1 MSSSLDFETLYG
13 KSKDLLHNN
22 KPDEYESLLSQ
33 ILQKEAALDN
43 DEAMRIKEQALND
56 LSEFYVSKNDS
67 KKLQRLME
75 LFLQLF
81 NTFPKPKTAKII
93 KHLLDQGSRIEG
105 DVSWQVDWCQR
116 LVDWCKEENRVFL
129 RQRIELRLINLYW
142 QQEKYTQGL
151 DILEPLLKE
160 IRKIDEKLMLV
171 ELQLVE
177 SKIYH
182 SLENLSK
189 SKSSLTAARAA
200 ANSIYCP
207 PALQAELD
215 LMSGILQSEDK
226 DYKTAYSYFFE
237 SFESFNSLESPKA
250 IYPLKYMI
258 LSKIMIGAIDDVN
271 AIVNGKYGLKYP
283 GRDIDAMKAIAKVY
297 ADRSLKEFQEALNQY
312 NHEIREDRILKIHI
326 SSLYETLLEQ
336 NLFRIVEPYSQV
348 QIAHIAKL
356 VGLSEPEIQNKLS
369 EMILDK
375 KFDGTLDQGNGCLV
389 IFEEDKCDKLYENAL
404 DAMNNLSIVADKL
417 FEKAKTLKA
426 NI

>member
-1 MSSSLDFETLYG
+1 MSSSADFETLYG
-13 KSKDLLHNN
+13 KSKDLLQNN
-22 KPDEYESLLSQ
+22 KRDEYESLLSQ
-33 ILQKEAALDN
+33 VLQKEAALDN

-56 LSEFYVSKNDS
+56 LSEFYVEKNDS

-116 LVDWCKEENRVFL
+116 LIDWCKEENRVFL

-237 SFESFNSLESPKA
+237 SFESFNSLESPKT

-283 GRDIDAMKAIAKVY
+283 GRDIDAMKAVAKVY
-297 ADRSLKEFQEALNQY
+297 ANRSLKEFQEALNQY
-312 NHEIREDRILKIHI
+312 NHEIREDRILKGHI

-404 DAMNNLSIVADKL
+404 DAMNNLSVVADKL

-426 NI
+426 NL

>member
-1 MSSSLDFETLYG
+1 MSAGSDFENLYN
-13 KSKDLLHNN
+13 KAKELHSHNKNN
-22 KPDEYESLLSQ
+22 EYESLLSQ
-33 ILQKEAALDN
+33 ILQKEALLEN

-56 LSEFYVSKNDS
+56 LSEYYVRNNDS
-67 KKLQRLME
+67 KKLQSLME

-93 KHLLDQGSRIEG
+93 KHLLNQGARIEG
-105 DVSWQVDWCQR
+105 DVSWQVDWCAR
-116 LVDWCKEENRVFL
+116 LIEWCKAENRVFL
-129 RQRIELRLINLYW
+129 RQTIELRLINLYW
-142 QQEKYTQGL
+142 QKEMYPQAIEIL
-151 DILEPLLKE
+151 DPLLKE
-160 IRKIDEKLMLV
+160 IRKIDDKLMLV
-171 ELQLVE
+171 ELQLAEAKV
-177 SKIYH
+177 YH

-207 PALQAELD
+207 PSLQAELD

-237 SFESFNSLESPKA
+237 SFESFNSLESNRA
-250 IYPLKYMI
+250 IYSLKYMI
-258 LSKIMIGAIDDVN
+258 LSKIMTGSIDDVN
-271 AIVNGKYGLKYP
+271 AIINGKYGLKYA
-283 GRDIDAMKAIAKVY
+283 GKDIDAMKSIANVY
-297 ADRSLKEFQEALNQY
+297 SKRSLKDFQEVLQKY
-312 NHEIREDRILKIHI
+312 HHEIIEDRILKGHVQ
-326 SSLYETLLEQ
+326 SLYETLLEQ

-356 VGLSEPEIQNKLS
+356 VGLPENEIMGKLS

-389 IFEEDKCDKLYENAL
+389 IFEEDKCDKLYENSVAT
-404 DAMNNLSIVADKL
+404 MENLSTVSDKL
-417 FEKAKTLKA
+417 YERAKTLKA

>member
-1 MSSSLDFETLYG
+1 
-13 KSKDLLHNN
+13 
-22 KPDEYESLLSQ
+22 
-33 ILQKEAALDN
+33 
-43 DEAMRIKEQALND
+43 
-56 LSEFYVSKNDS
+56 
-67 KKLQRLME
+67 
-75 LFLQLF
+75 
-81 NTFPKPKTAKII
+81 
-93 KHLLDQGSRIEG
+93 
-105 DVSWQVDWCQR
+105 
-116 LVDWCKEENRVFL
+116 
-129 RQRIELRLINLYW
+129 
-142 QQEKYTQGL
+142 
-151 DILEPLLKE
+151 
-160 IRKIDEKLMLV
+160 MLV
-171 ELQLVE
+171 ELQLAE
-177 SKIYH
+177 AKIYH

-189 SKSSLTAARAA
+189 AKSSLTAARAA

-237 SFESFNSLESPKA
+237 SFESFNSLESPKT

-283 GRDIDAMKAIAKVY
+283 GRDIDAMKSVARVY
-297 ADRSLKEFQEALNQY
+297 ANRSIKEFQEVLDQY

-348 QIAHIAKL
+348 QTAHIAKL
-356 VGLSEPEIQNKLS
+356 VGLTEQEIQNKLS

-404 DAMNNLSIVADKL
+404 DAMNNLSVVADKL

-426 NI
+426 NL

>member
-1 MSSSLDFETLYG
+1 MSSSADFETLYG
-13 KSKDLLHNN
+13 KSKDLLQNN

-33 ILQKEAALDN
+33 VLQKEAALDN

-56 LSEFYVSKNDS
+56 LSEFYVEKNDS

-116 LVDWCKEENRVFL
+116 LIDWCKEENRVFL

-283 GRDIDAMKAIAKVY
+283 GRDIDAMKAVAKVY
-297 ADRSLKEFQEALNQY
+297 ANRSLKEFQEALNQY
-312 NHEIREDRILKIHI
+312 NHEIREDRILKGHI

-404 DAMNNLSIVADKL
+404 DAMNNLSVVADKL

-426 NI
+426 NL

>member
-1 MSSSLDFETLYG
+1 
-13 KSKDLLHNN
+13 
-22 KPDEYESLLSQ
+22 
-33 ILQKEAALDN
+33 
-43 DEAMRIKEQALND
+43 MRIKEQALND
-56 LSEFYVSKNDS
+56 LSEHYVKKNDS

-105 DVSWQVDWCQR
+105 DVSWQVDWCVR
-116 LVDWCKEENRVFL
+116 LVEWCKEENRVFL

-142 QQEKYTQGL
+142 QQEKFTQGL

-171 ELQLVE
+171 ELQLAE
-177 SKIYH
+177 AKIYH

-189 SKSSLTAARAA
+189 AKSSLTAARAA

-237 SFESFNSLESPKA
+237 SFESFNSLESPKT

-283 GRDIDAMKAIAKVY
+283 GRDIDAMKSVARVY
-297 ADRSLKEFQEALNQY
+297 ANRSIKEFQEVLDQY

-348 QIAHIAKL
+348 QTAHIAKL
-356 VGLSEPEIQNKLS
+356 VGLTEQEIQNKLS

-404 DAMNNLSIVADKL
+404 DAMNNLSVVADKL

-426 NI
+426 NL

>member
-1 MSSSLDFETLYG
+1 MSSSADFETLYG
-13 KSKDLLHNN
+13 KSKDLLQNN

-56 LSEFYVSKNDS
+56 LSEAYVKKSDS

-116 LVDWCKEENRVFL
+116 LVEWCKEENRVFL

-189 SKSSLTAARAA
+189 AKSSLTAARAA

-250 IYPLKYMI
+250 ISPLKYMI
-258 LSKIMIGAIDDVN
+258 LTKIMIGAIDDVN

-283 GRDIDAMKAIAKVY
+283 GRDIDAMKAVAKVY
-297 ADRSLKEFQEALNQY
+297 ANRSLKEFQEALNQY

-348 QIAHIAKL
+348 QIAHIAQL
-356 VGLSEPEIQNKLS
+356 VGLSEAEIQNKLS

-404 DAMNNLSIVADKL
+404 DAMNNLSTVAEKL

-426 NI
+426 NL